1 MDEIRNLCV
10 QLQELRKGDGV
21 SLDVLSEKSD
31 IDKSTLSK
39 YERGVLCPKFDTL
52 KKWANVLGHRV
63 SIEVNPVYET
73 VEG

>member
-1 MDEIRNLCV
+1 MCL
-10 QLQELRKGDGV
+10 QLQELRKKDGV
-21 SLDVLSEKSD
+21 SLDMVSALSD

-52 KKWANVLGHRV
+52 KKWASVLGHV
-63 SIEVNPVYET
+63 VTIELSPWLET

>member
-1 MDEIRNLCV
+1 MDEIRDLCL
-10 QLQELRKGDGV
+10 QLQDVRKSRGV
-21 SLDVLSEKSD
+21 SLDMVADWSE

-52 KKWANVLGHRV
+52 KKWAMVLGQSV
-63 SIEVNPVYET
+63 SIQVSPVFET